1 MALSNASSGF
11 SLRRLRPPEA
21 RPVGEVPA
29 VRQMPEVQ
37 QVFDAKWVR
46 IIDADTLVVRLDKF
60 HGDQS
65 TKTLRLLGVDAP
77 ELRTEAGKAARD
89 FAEDF
94 LIDDLLGNHDLV
106 IQTTKFDSFGR
117 VLAYVWRKDDGAS
130 LGDALREAGHAR
142 AVSELAQLK
151 AAREG

>member
-1 MALSNASSGF
+1 
-11 SLRRLRPPEA
+11 
-21 RPVGEVPA
+21 
-29 VRQMPEVQ
+29 MPEVQ
-37 QVFDAKWVR
+37 QVFDAELVR
-46 IIDADTLVVRLDKF
+46 VIDADTLVIQLDKF

-77 ELRTEAGKAARD
+77 ELRTEGGKAARD
-89 FAEDF
+89 FAASF
-94 LIDDLLGNHDLV
+94 LAGPLV
-106 IQTTKFDSFGR
+106 VQTAKFDSFGR
-117 VLAYVWRKDDGAS
+117 VLAYVWRKSDGAS